1 MQKEELAQ
9 RTDAGLTFEE
19 IPREEC
25 LTLLANQ
32 GLGRVAVADF
42 NAAPLVVPVN
52 FLVDGEAIVFRTD
65 YGSKFRLAV
74 LRGAPV
80 SFQIDGVDA
89 GQRTG
94 WSVLVQGSA
103 TEVPDGDVSR
113 LRLQPWAPGQKFH
126 WVRIAAESVTGRRI
140 RLSELRPW
148 VDGRSYL

>member
-1 MQKEELAQ
+1 MK
-9 RTDAGLTFEE
+9 RS
-19 IPREEC
+19 PW
-25 LTLLANQ
+25 
-32 GLGRVAVADF
+32 
-42 NAAPLVVPVN
+42 PVN

-103 TEVPDGDVSR
+103 TEVPDGDVRR
-113 LRLQPWAPGQKFH
+113 LRLQPWAPGRKSH

-148 VDGRSYL
+148 VDGRGYL